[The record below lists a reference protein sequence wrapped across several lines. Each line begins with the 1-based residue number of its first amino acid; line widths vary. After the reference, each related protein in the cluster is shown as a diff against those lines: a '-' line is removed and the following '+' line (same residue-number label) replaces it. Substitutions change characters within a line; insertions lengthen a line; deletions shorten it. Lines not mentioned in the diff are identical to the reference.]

1 MPLVKEGSGVVNDV
15 RTQVLCCGCERCLAR
30 VGEGGGVGEDVK
42 NEQTALQVRA
52 SALGCVGVCVC
63 VLVCVYRGEGER
75 ESDS

>member
-1 MPLVKEGSGVVNDV
+1 MTCALKCCVVAARDV
-15 RTQVLCCGCERCLAR
+15 WRGW
-30 VGEGGGVGEDVK
+30 GGVGEDVK